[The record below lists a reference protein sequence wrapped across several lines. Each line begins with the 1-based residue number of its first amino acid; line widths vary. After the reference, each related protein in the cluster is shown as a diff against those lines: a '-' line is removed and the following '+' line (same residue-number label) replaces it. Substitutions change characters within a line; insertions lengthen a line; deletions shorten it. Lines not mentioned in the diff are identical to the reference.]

1 MYYKITENG
10 YISMFGE
17 GKGGIEISKT
27 GYESLKSVMSNRPV
41 AQKGYDYRLKEDL
54 TWELYELPIASE
66 DETDELT
73 AEEALAELVEVLQ

>member
-17 GKGGIEISKT
+17 GKGGIDISKAE
-27 GYESLKSVMSNRPV
+27 YESLKSVMSKRPS

-54 TWELYELPIASE
+54 TWELYELPVEEIE
-66 DETDELT
+66 
-73 AEEALAELVEVLQ
+73 AEATEADYQNALREMGVEV